1 MDPNRVL
8 DLILESLEAR
18 PSQHQF
24 YTGLLN
30 QYPCESATI
39 SELLGFKLNNHAS
52 NAKDA
57 KGIYTTIALLI
68 QANIL
73 QLSDIYSWVRT
84 HRPSSSSDMVLKYPS
99 SLFCIVLLPSLFF
112 SSFFSIS
119 SLYPSLFFFFF
130 FSFCCSPSISSFYSS
145 CVIFFHLLFLL
156 LHLICPSPSNHLP
169 SFLFLSFLPFTRK
182 NR

>member
-39 SELLGFKLNNHAS
+39 SELLGFKLNNYAS
-52 NAKDA
+52 NGKDT

-73 QLSDIYSWVRT
+73 QLSDIYSWVKL
-84 HRPSSSSDMVLKYPS
+84 HRPTSVLA
-99 SLFCIVLLPSLFF
+99 FE
-112 SSFFSIS
+112 
-119 SLYPSLFFFFF
+119 
-130 FSFCCSPSISSFYSS
+130 
-145 CVIFFHLLFLL
+145 
-156 LHLICPSPSNHLP
+156 
-169 SFLFLSFLPFTRK
+169 
-182 NR
+182 